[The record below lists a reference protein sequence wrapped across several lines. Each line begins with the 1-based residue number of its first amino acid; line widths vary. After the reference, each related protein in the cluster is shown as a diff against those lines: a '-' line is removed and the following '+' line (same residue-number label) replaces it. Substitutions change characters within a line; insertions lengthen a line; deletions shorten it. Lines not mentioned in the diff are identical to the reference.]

1 MPARRFSPGLLA
13 RTNSTIS
20 CWCWAA
26 GKPRSRLNCS
36 TALPLES
43 VFCTLGIVTWLNGT
57 AVARDGHPLLTGAV
71 PIFALGALVALV
83 EPSVFFAVTWTR
95 SVLPVSSF
103 DSVGIPGRI
112 PFGTDHEISLRS
124 AQTGTGTHGRACY
137 ESSVAT
143 EAQKPVP
150 VKRAIRV
157 AEFRTALRE
166 FESRSEQVV
175 RRWGL
180 TPQRYLLLL
189 MIKGAPDGGERA
201 TMTEL
206 KDRMKVSPNTAS
218 DLVSRAEDA
227 GLVVRTPAKHDLRV
241 VHVTLTAEGDR
252 LLSGAMRENEEYR
265 RELARRFEALN
276 TAFQA
281 SQRR

>member
-1 MPARRFSPGLLA
+1 M
-13 RTNSTIS
+13 
-20 CWCWAA
+20 
-26 GKPRSRLNCS
+26 
-36 TALPLES
+36 
-43 VFCTLGIVTWLNGT
+43 
-57 AVARDGHPLLTGAV
+57 
-71 PIFALGALVALV
+71 
-83 EPSVFFAVTWTR
+83 
-95 SVLPVSSF
+95 
-103 DSVGIPGRI
+103 
-112 PFGTDHEISLRS
+112 
-124 AQTGTGTHGRACY
+124 
-137 ESSVAT
+137 
-143 EAQKPVP
+143 
-150 VKRAIRV
+150 KRAIRV

-276 TAFQA
+276 TAFKA